1 MEFIYKALR
10 GTLEHTSVTEDEVD
24 RQLTRLQQQTPRM
37 TQVTDREAVR
47 QVVKEAL
54 NIAGERNGHLIDKPD
69 LKSAMDYW
77 HNHLRDAGLTGEYAP
92 HSLRYAWAQDAI
104 RYYEEQGLNHKEAL
118 AVTSTDLGHGDG
130 RGRYIEQVYGQMES
144 MYAGSMQQALGEDV
158 TPETQARMQRFS
170 ARMTALMKQEMGWDV
185 MAPMYVDIYSKSF
198 SEDEIQGMLAFYRTP
213 AGQAVI
219 EKMPLVMQNTMQ
231 AVQQRMGAMMPAM
244 QKMIAEE
251 MEHTPAAAE

>member
-1 MEFIYKALR
+1 MKKWMLCLLFVVIAPATVHAAPASEASVHEL
-10 GTLEHTSVTEDEVD
+10 LEVTRA
-24 RQLTRLQQQTPRM
+24 RQML
-37 TQVTDREAVR
+37 
-47 QVVKEAL
+47 
-54 NIAGERNGHLIDKPD
+54 
-69 LKSAMDYW
+69 
-77 HNHLRDAGLTGEYAP
+77 
-92 HSLRYAWAQDAI
+92 
-104 RYYEEQGLNHKEAL
+104 
-118 AVTSTDLGHGDG
+118 
-130 RGRYIEQVYGQMES
+130 EQVYGQMES

-198 SEDEIQGMLAFYRTP
+198 SEDEIQGMLASP

-244 QKMIAEE
+244 QWLIAVVLA
-251 MEHTPAAAE
+251 HTPAASE